1 MENVK
6 VNIYSKFL
14 YLKNKLTYKNIL
26 KAIVII
32 ATIVIAYNCLT
43 KVAYADGFLS
53 YGNSDDPYK
62 SIQEG
67 WGQFIA
73 DKYRNNYALDIIDT
87 HGWELID
94 KAITG
99 LTNIVFSG
107 IVMISWFGVNIFRF
121 CFTNDIAAGF
131 ANQLNSVLGSLNN
144 GIFNNFFMIVFMISL
159 FSIVYNLYKKNFSA
173 IGSQILAVAIIYAT
187 TAFLSNGA
195 VGFLSKT
202 TEFSKTIGT
211 SAIVAINGKDNNN
224 EGSLEDYSKT
234 VVGTLWGNFVQQ
246 PWVMLEFDGKVPLN
260 DENMTTK
267 NSINEE
273 ALNYSKDILSEPYGS
288 DEREKALE
296 SINEKFNKE
305 LFSKNG
311 INTKLVSVCVLF
323 VITLI
328 KMIIL
333 IAVGMIQI
341 GFQLM
346 SILLILL
353 LPFIMLIAI
362 VPFFGGTNIIK
373 GIARKYLGTQLGIIV
388 SSFVLALL
396 VLVDTVT
403 LTMFQAWGANLI
415 IALLMQC
422 TCWIMVIAFRKQL
435 MNGLINLQNRIAPGT
450 SGAFKFGAKPLDKW
464 ADIAKE
470 YAVNPAMDRAYDI
483 GDNLITKAQYAKE
496 YTKGNLSLYKDRKVA
511 QAIDF
516 LGSKYDNLKNNKPED
531 IENANNPKE
540 NIDGVK
546 DTKNKVNSNEN
557 INKKPVEKFD
567 LNGVK
572 ATKPSNITSEN
583 IPNKNINNENINN
596 ENKSNIDEEAVTKN
610 DIKDPIENKDIAP
623 KTIDENIKNN
633 GNDTGTIQDKSPGSK
648 ENKTIPE
655 DEEITTKPEEIKTPE
670 KTINKE
676 NLNELRNENTSA
688 DKKNNDSNISNTSV
702 TEVPE
707 DLVEEKSVEVINKAK
722 NDVKANKE
730 KINNNI
736 NSKNTEINPETKENI
751 EVASSPEVTEIKKKS
766 TKKVENIKNNG
777 QPKEKPV
784 DKKEIKEVSTKERV
798 ERVKSFMGVSSK
810 DIKSKEKHLENKLE
824 YIKKGNSKNFKEKGS

>member
-1 MENVK
+1 
-6 VNIYSKFL
+6 
-14 YLKNKLTYKNIL
+14 
-26 KAIVII
+26 
-32 ATIVIAYNCLT
+32 
-43 KVAYADGFLS
+43 
-53 YGNSDDPYK
+53 
-62 SIQEG
+62 
-67 WGQFIA
+67 
-73 DKYRNNYALDIIDT
+73 
-87 HGWELID
+87 
-94 KAITG
+94 
-99 LTNIVFSG
+99 
-107 IVMISWFGVNIFRF
+107 
-121 CFTNDIAAGF
+121 
-131 ANQLNSVLGSLNN
+131 
-144 GIFNNFFMIVFMISL
+144 
-159 FSIVYNLYKKNFSA
+159 
-173 IGSQILAVAIIYAT
+173 
-187 TAFLSNGA
+187 LSNGA

-211 SAIVAINGKDNNN
+211 SAIVAINGKENN

-246 PWVMLEFDGKVPLN
+246 PWVMLEFDGKLQLMN
-260 DENMTTK
+260 KD
-267 NSINEE
+267 SINKE
-273 ALNYSKDILSEPYGS
+273 ALDYSKDILSEPYGS
-288 DEREKALE
+288 DEREKALK
-296 SINEKFNKE
+296 SIDEKFNNE

-323 VITLI
+323 IITLI

-403 LTMFQAWGANLI
+403 LTMFQSWGANLI

-450 SGAFKFGAKPLDKW
+450 AGAFKFGSKTLDKS
-464 ADIAKE
+464 ADITKE
-470 YAVNPAMDRAYDI
+470 YAVNPAMDKAYDI
-483 GDNLITKAQYAKE
+483 GDNLITKAQYVKE

-516 LGSKYDNLKNNKPED
+516 LGSKYNNLKNNKTED
-531 IENANNPKE
+531 IENSNNPKE
-540 NIDGVK
+540 NIDKVN

-572 ATKPSNITSEN
+572 ATKPIDTNSNISSEN
-583 IPNKNINNENINN
+583 IPNKNIND
-596 ENKSNIDEEAVTKN
+596 ENKPNIDEEAVTKN

-633 GNDTGTIQDKSPGSK
+633 GNDTGTIQDKSPRSK
-648 ENKTIPE
+648 ENKTISE

-676 NLNELRNENTSA
+676 NLNELKNENTST
-688 DKKNNDSNISNTSV
+688 DKKNNDSNISV

-707 DLVEEKSVEVINKAK
+707 DLVEEKSVEAINKAK
-722 NDVKANKE
+722 NDVKVNKE
-730 KINNNI
+730 KMNNNI
-736 NSKNTEINPETKENI
+736 SSKNTEINPETKENI

-777 QPKEKPV
+777 QPKEKSL
-784 DKKEIKEVSTKERV
+784 DKKQIKEVSTKERV
-798 ERVKSFMGVSSK
+798 ERVKSFMGVSNK

-824 YIKKGNSKNFKEKGS
+824 YIKKGNSKNFKKKGS

>member
-6 VNIYSKFL
+6 INIYSKFL

-43 KVAYADGFLS
+43 KIAYADGFLS

-62 SIQEG
+62 NIPEG
-67 WGQFIA
+67 WGMFISE
-73 DKYRNNYALDIIDT
+73 KYRNNYALDIIDT

-211 SAIVAINGKDNNN
+211 SAIVAINGKENN

-246 PWVMLEFDGKVPLN
+246 PWIMLEFDGKLQLMN
-260 DENMTTK
+260 KD
-267 NSINEE
+267 SINKE
-273 ALNYSKDILSEPYGS
+273 ALDYSKDILSEPYGS
-288 DEREKALE
+288 DEREKALK
-296 SINEKFNKE
+296 SIDEKFNNE

-323 VITLI
+323 IITLI

-403 LTMFQAWGANLI
+403 LTMFQSWGANLI

-450 SGAFKFGAKPLDKW
+450 AGAFKFGTKTLDKS
-464 ADIAKE
+464 ADITKE
-470 YAVNPAMDRAYDI
+470 YAVNPAMDKAYDI
-483 GDNLITKAQYAKE
+483 GDNLITKAQYVKE

-511 QAIDF
+511 QAIDL

-531 IENANNPKE
+531 IENSNNPKE

-572 ATKPSNITSEN
+572 ATKPIDTNSNITSEN
-583 IPNKNINNENINN
+583 IPNKNINNEN
-596 ENKSNIDEEAVTKN
+596 KPNIDEEAVTEN

-648 ENKTIPE
+648 ENKTISE

-676 NLNELRNENTSA
+676 NLNELKNENTSA
-688 DKKNNDSNISNTSV
+688 DKKNNVSNISNTNV

-707 DLVEEKSVEVINKAK
+707 DLVEEKSVEAINKAK
-722 NDVKANKE
+722 NDVKVNKE
-730 KINNNI
+730 KMNNNI
-736 NSKNTEINPETKENI
+736 SSKNTEINPEAKENI

-777 QPKEKPV
+777 QPKEKSP
-784 DKKEIKEVSTKERV
+784 DKKQIKEVSTNERV
-798 ERVKSFMGVSSK
+798 ERVKSFMGVSNK

-824 YIKKGNSKNFKEKGS
+824 YIKKGNSKNFKKKGS

>member
-6 VNIYSKFL
+6 INIYSKFL

-43 KVAYADGFLS
+43 KIAYADGFLS

-62 SIQEG
+62 NIPEG
-67 WGQFIA
+67 WGMFISE
-73 DKYRNNYALDIIDT
+73 KYRNNYALDIIDT

-211 SAIVAINGKDNNN
+211 SAIVAINGKDNN

-422 TCWIMVIAFRKQL
+422 TYWIMVIAFRKQL

-450 SGAFKFGAKPLDKW
+450 AGAFRFGAKPLDKG

-583 IPNKNINNENINN
+583 IPNKNING
-596 ENKSNIDEEAVTKN
+596 ENKPNIDEDAVTKN

-633 GNDTGTIQDKSPGSK
+633 GNDNGTIQDKSPGSK
-648 ENKTIPE
+648 ENKTISE

-676 NLNELRNENTSA
+676 NLNELKNENTSA
-688 DKKNNDSNISNTSV
+688 DKKNNDSNSSNISV
-702 TEVPE
+702 TEIPE
-707 DLVEEKSVEVINKAK
+707 DLVEEKSVEAINKAK

-736 NSKNTEINPETKENI
+736 NSKNVESNPEVKENI

-777 QPKEKPV
+777 QPKEKSA

-798 ERVKSFMGVSSK
+798 ERVKSFMGVSNK

-824 YIKKGNSKNFKEKGS
+824 YIKKGNSKNFKKKGS

>member
-1 MENVK
+1 
-6 VNIYSKFL
+6 
-14 YLKNKLTYKNIL
+14 
-26 KAIVII
+26 
-32 ATIVIAYNCLT
+32 
-43 KVAYADGFLS
+43 
-53 YGNSDDPYK
+53 
-62 SIQEG
+62 
-67 WGQFIA
+67 
-73 DKYRNNYALDIIDT
+73 
-87 HGWELID
+87 
-94 KAITG
+94 
-99 LTNIVFSG
+99 
-107 IVMISWFGVNIFRF
+107 
-121 CFTNDIAAGF
+121 
-131 ANQLNSVLGSLNN
+131 
-144 GIFNNFFMIVFMISL
+144 
-159 FSIVYNLYKKNFSA
+159 
-173 IGSQILAVAIIYAT
+173 
-187 TAFLSNGA
+187 
-195 VGFLSKT
+195 
-202 TEFSKTIGT
+202 GT

-246 PWVMLEFDGKVPLN
+246 PWVMLEFDGKVPLISKE
-260 DENMTTK
+260 DT
-267 NSINEE
+267 E
-273 ALNYSKDILSEPYGS
+273 ATVDKSALEYSKEILSEPYGS

-403 LTMFQAWGANLI
+403 LTMFQSWGANLI

-450 SGAFKFGAKPLDKW
+450 AGAFKFGAKPLDKG

-470 YAVNPAMDRAYDI
+470 YAVNPAMDKAYDI

-516 LGSKYDNLKNNKPED
+516 LGSKYDNLKNNKTED
-531 IENANNPKE
+531 IENSNNPKE
-540 NIDGVK
+540 NIDKVN

-572 ATKPSNITSEN
+572 ATKPIDTNSNITSEN
-583 IPNKNINNENINN
+583 IPNKNING
-596 ENKSNIDEEAVTKN
+596 ENKPNIDEEAVTKN

-648 ENKTIPE
+648 ENKTISE

-676 NLNELRNENTSA
+676 NLNELKNENTSA
-688 DKKNNDSNISNTSV
+688 DRKNNYSNSSNTSV

-707 DLVEEKSVEVINKAK
+707 DLVEEKSVEAINKAK

-736 NSKNTEINPETKENI
+736 NSKNTEINPKAKENI

-777 QPKEKPV
+777 QPKEKSP
-784 DKKEIKEVSTKERV
+784 DKKQIKEVSTKERV
-798 ERVKSFMGVSSK
+798 ERVKSFMGVSNK
-810 DIKSKEKHLENKLE
+810 DIKSKEKHLENKLK
-824 YIKKGNSKNFKEKGS
+824 YIKKGNSKNFKKKGS

>member
-1 MENVK
+1 
-6 VNIYSKFL
+6 
-14 YLKNKLTYKNIL
+14 
-26 KAIVII
+26 
-32 ATIVIAYNCLT
+32 
-43 KVAYADGFLS
+43 
-53 YGNSDDPYK
+53 
-62 SIQEG
+62 
-67 WGQFIA
+67 
-73 DKYRNNYALDIIDT
+73 
-87 HGWELID
+87 
-94 KAITG
+94 
-99 LTNIVFSG
+99 
-107 IVMISWFGVNIFRF
+107 WFGVNIFRF

-211 SAIVAINGKDNNN
+211 SAIVAINGKDNN

-450 SGAFKFGAKPLDKW
+450 AGAFRFGAKPLDKG

-583 IPNKNINNENINN
+583 IPNKNING
-596 ENKSNIDEEAVTKN
+596 ENKPNIDEDAVTKN

-633 GNDTGTIQDKSPGSK
+633 GNDNGTIQDKSPGSK
-648 ENKTIPE
+648 ENKTISE

-676 NLNELRNENTSA
+676 NLNELKNENTSA
-688 DKKNNDSNISNTSV
+688 DKKNNDSNSSNISV
-702 TEVPE
+702 TEIPE
-707 DLVEEKSVEVINKAK
+707 DLVEEKSVEAINKAK

-736 NSKNTEINPETKENI
+736 NSKNVESNPEVKENI

-777 QPKEKPV
+777 QPKEKSA

-798 ERVKSFMGVSSK
+798 ERVKSFMGVSNK

-824 YIKKGNSKNFKEKGS
+824 YIKKGNSKNFKKKGS

>member
-1 MENVK
+1 ENVK
-6 VNIYSKFL
+6 INIYSKFL

-246 PWVMLEFDGKVPLN
+246 PWVMLEFDGKLELVS
-260 DENMTTK
+260 K
-267 NSINEE
+267 NSDNNNGANKE
-273 ALNYSKDILSEPYGS
+273 AIDYSKEILSEPYGS

-403 LTMFQAWGANLI
+403 LTMFQSWGANLI

-450 SGAFKFGAKPLDKW
+450 AGAFKFGSKTLDKS
-464 ADIAKE
+464 ADITE
-470 YAVNPAMDRAYDI
+470 DYVVNPAMDKAYDI

-511 QAIDF
+511 QTIDF

-531 IENANNPKE
+531 IENSNNPKE
-540 NIDGVK
+540 NIDGIK

-583 IPNKNINNENINN
+583 IPNKNING
-596 ENKSNIDEEAVTKN
+596 ENKPNIDEEAVTKN
-610 DIKDPIENKDIAP
+610 DIKDHIENKDIAP

-648 ENKTIPE
+648 ENKTISE

-676 NLNELRNENTSA
+676 NLNELKNKNTST
-688 DKKNNDSNISNTSV
+688 DKKNNDSNISV

-707 DLVEEKSVEVINKAK
+707 DLMEEKSVEAINKAK
-722 NDVKANKE
+722 NDVKVNKE
-730 KINNNI
+730 KMNNNI
-736 NSKNTEINPETKENI
+736 SSKNTEINPEAKENI

-777 QPKEKPV
+777 QPKEKSP
-784 DKKEIKEVSTKERV
+784 DKKQIKEVSTKERV
-798 ERVKSFMGVSSK
+798 ERVKSFMGVSNK

-824 YIKKGNSKNFKEKGS
+824 YIKKGNSKNFNKKGS

>member
-1 MENVK
+1 MEKVK
-6 VNIYSKFL
+6 INIYSKFL
-14 YLKNKLTYKNIL
+14 YFKNKLTYKNIL
-26 KAIVII
+26 KFLVII

-62 SIQEG
+62 NIPEG
-67 WGQFIA
+67 WGMFISE
-73 DKYRNNYALDIIDT
+73 KYRNNYALDIIDT

-211 SAIVAINGKDNNN
+211 SAIVAINGKDNN

-246 PWVMLEFDGKVPLN
+246 PWVMLEFDGKLQLMN
-260 DENMTTK
+260 KD
-267 NSINEE
+267 SINKE
-273 ALNYSKDILSEPYGS
+273 ALDYSKDILSKPYGS
-288 DEREKALE
+288 DEREKALK
-296 SINEKFNKE
+296 SIDEKFNNE

-323 VITLI
+323 IITLI

-403 LTMFQAWGANLI
+403 LTMFQSWGANLI

-450 SGAFKFGAKPLDKW
+450 AGAFKFGAKPLDKG
-464 ADIAKE
+464 ANIAKE
-470 YAVNPAMDRAYDI
+470 YAVDPAMNRAYDI

-516 LGSKYDNLKNNKPED
+516 LGSKYNNLKNSKPED
-531 IENANNPKE
+531 IENTNNPKE

-546 DTKNKVNSNEN
+546 DTKNKSNSNEN

-572 ATKPSNITSEN
+572 ATKPIDNNSNIPSEN
-583 IPNKNINNENINN
+583 IPNKNING
-596 ENKSNIDEEAVTKN
+596 ENKPNIDEEAVTKN
-610 DIKDPIENKDIAP
+610 DIKDPIESKDIDP
-623 KTIDENIKNN
+623 KTIDENMKNN
-633 GNDTGTIQDKSPGSK
+633 GNTNGTIQDESPGSK

-655 DEEITTKPEEIKTPE
+655 DDEITTKPEEIKTPE
-670 KTINKE
+670 KPTNKE
-676 NLNELRNENTSA
+676 NLNELKNENISA
-688 DKKNNDSNISNTSV
+688 DKKNNDSNTSNTSV

-707 DLVEEKSVEVINKAK
+707 DLVEEKSVEAINKAK

-736 NSKNTEINPETKENI
+736 NSKNTEINPEAKENI
-751 EVASSPEVTEIKKKS
+751 DVASPPEVTEIKKKS

-777 QPKEKPV
+777 QPKEKSP
-784 DKKEIKEVSTKERV
+784 DKKQIKEVSTKERV
-798 ERVKSFMGVSSK
+798 ERVKSFMGVSNK
-810 DIKSKEKHLENKLE
+810 DIKSKEKHLENKLK
-824 YIKKGNSKNFKEKGS
+824 YIKKGNSKNFKKKGS

>member
-6 VNIYSKFL
+6 INIYSKFL

-43 KVAYADGFLS
+43 KIAYADGFLS

-62 SIQEG
+62 SIPEG
-67 WGQFIA
+67 WGMFISE
-73 DKYRNNYALDIIDT
+73 KYRNNYALDIIDT

-211 SAIVAINGKDNNN
+211 SAIVAINGKENN

-246 PWVMLEFDGKVPLN
+246 PWVMLEFDGKLQLMN
-260 DENMTTK
+260 KD
-267 NSINEE
+267 SINKE
-273 ALNYSKDILSEPYGS
+273 ALDYSKDILSEPYGS
-288 DEREKALE
+288 DEREKALK
-296 SINEKFNKE
+296 SIDEKFNNE

-323 VITLI
+323 IITLI

-403 LTMFQAWGANLI
+403 LTMFQSWGANLI

-450 SGAFKFGAKPLDKW
+450 AGAFKFGSKTLDKS
-464 ADIAKE
+464 ADITKE
-470 YAVNPAMDRAYDI
+470 YAVNPAMDKAYDI
-483 GDNLITKAQYAKE
+483 GDNLITKAQYVKE

-516 LGSKYDNLKNNKPED
+516 LGSKYNNLKNNKTED
-531 IENANNPKE
+531 IENSNNPKE
-540 NIDGVK
+540 NIDKVN

-572 ATKPSNITSEN
+572 ATKPIDTNSNITSEN
-583 IPNKNINNENINN
+583 IPNKNIND
-596 ENKSNIDEEAVTKN
+596 ENKPNIDEEAVTKN

-633 GNDTGTIQDKSPGSK
+633 GNDTGTIQDKSPRSK
-648 ENKTIPE
+648 ENKTISE

-676 NLNELRNENTSA
+676 NLNELKNENTST
-688 DKKNNDSNISNTSV
+688 DKKNNDRNISV

-707 DLVEEKSVEVINKAK
+707 DLVEEKSVEAINKAK
-722 NDVKANKE
+722 NDVKVNKE
-730 KINNNI
+730 KMNNNI
-736 NSKNTEINPETKENI
+736 SSKNTEINPETKENI

-777 QPKEKPV
+777 QPKEKSL
-784 DKKEIKEVSTKERV
+784 DKKQIKEVSTKERV
-798 ERVKSFMGVSSK
+798 ERVKSFMGVSNK

-824 YIKKGNSKNFKEKGS
+824 YIKKGNSKNFKKKGS

>member
-6 VNIYSKFL
+6 INIYSKFL

-43 KVAYADGFLS
+43 KIAYADGFLS

-62 SIQEG
+62 NIPEG
-67 WGQFIA
+67 WGMFISE
-73 DKYRNNYALDIIDT
+73 KYRNNYALDIIDT

-211 SAIVAINGKDNNN
+211 SAIVAINGKDNN

-450 SGAFKFGAKPLDKW
+450 AGAFRFGAKPLDKG

-583 IPNKNINNENINN
+583 IPNKNING
-596 ENKSNIDEEAVTKN
+596 ENKPNIDEDAVTKN

-633 GNDTGTIQDKSPGSK
+633 GNDNGTIQDKSPGSK
-648 ENKTIPE
+648 ENKTISE
-655 DEEITTKPEEIKTPE
+655 DEEITTKPEEIKDY
-670 KTINKE
+670 K
-676 NLNELRNENTSA
+676 
-688 DKKNNDSNISNTSV
+688 
-702 TEVPE
+702 
-707 DLVEEKSVEVINKAK
+707 
-722 NDVKANKE
+722 
-730 KINNNI
+730 
-736 NSKNTEINPETKENI
+736 
-751 EVASSPEVTEIKKKS
+751 
-766 TKKVENIKNNG
+766 
-777 QPKEKPV
+777 
-784 DKKEIKEVSTKERV
+784 
-798 ERVKSFMGVSSK
+798 
-810 DIKSKEKHLENKLE
+810 
-824 YIKKGNSKNFKEKGS
+824 

>member
-6 VNIYSKFL
+6 INIYSKFL

-43 KVAYADGFLS
+43 KIAYADGFLS

-62 SIQEG
+62 NIPEG
-67 WGQFIA
+67 WGMFISE
-73 DKYRNNYALDIIDT
+73 KYRNNYALDIIDT

-211 SAIVAINGKDNNN
+211 SAIVAINGKENN

-246 PWVMLEFDGKVPLN
+246 PWVMLEFDGKLQLMN
-260 DENMTTK
+260 KD
-267 NSINEE
+267 SINKE
-273 ALNYSKDILSEPYGS
+273 ALDYSKDILSEPYGS
-288 DEREKALE
+288 DEREKALK
-296 SINEKFNKE
+296 SIDEKFNNE

-323 VITLI
+323 IITLI

-403 LTMFQAWGANLI
+403 LTMFQSWGANLI

-450 SGAFKFGAKPLDKW
+450 AGAFKFGSKTLDKS
-464 ADIAKE
+464 ADITKE
-470 YAVNPAMDRAYDI
+470 YAVNPAMDKAYDI
-483 GDNLITKAQYAKE
+483 GDNLITKAQYVKE

-511 QAIDF
+511 QTIDF
-516 LGSKYDNLKNNKPED
+516 LGSKYDNLKNNKTED
-531 IENANNPKE
+531 IENSNNPKE
-540 NIDGVK
+540 NIDKVN

-572 ATKPSNITSEN
+572 ATKPIDTNSNITSEN
-583 IPNKNINNENINN
+583 IPNKNIND
-596 ENKSNIDEEAVTKN
+596 ENKPNIDEEAVTKN

-633 GNDTGTIQDKSPGSK
+633 GNDTGTIQDKSPRSK
-648 ENKTIPE
+648 ENKTISE

-676 NLNELRNENTSA
+676 NLNELKNENTSA
-688 DKKNNDSNISNTSV
+688 DRKNNYSNSSNTSV

-707 DLVEEKSVEVINKAK
+707 DLVEEKSVEAINKAK

-736 NSKNTEINPETKENI
+736 NSKNTEINPKAKENI

-777 QPKEKPV
+777 QPKEKSP
-784 DKKEIKEVSTKERV
+784 DKKQIKEVSTKERV
-798 ERVKSFMGVSSK
+798 ERVKSFMGVSNK

-824 YIKKGNSKNFKEKGS
+824 YIKKGNSKNFKKKGS

>member
-1 MENVK
+1 
-6 VNIYSKFL
+6 
-14 YLKNKLTYKNIL
+14 
-26 KAIVII
+26 IVII

-43 KVAYADGFLS
+43 KIAYADGFLS

-211 SAIVAINGKDNNN
+211 SAIVAINGKENN

-246 PWVMLEFDGKVPLN
+246 PWVMLEFDGKVPLISKDN
-260 DENMTTK
+260 TEAIADK
-267 NSINEE
+267 NAME
-273 ALNYSKDILSEPYGS
+273 YSKEILSEPYGS
-288 DEREKALE
+288 DKREKALE

-323 VITLI
+323 IITLI
-328 KMIIL
+328 KMVIL

-403 LTMFQAWGANLI
+403 ITMFQSWGANLI

-450 SGAFKFGAKPLDKW
+450 AGAFKFGAKTLDKS

-470 YAVNPAMDRAYDI
+470 YAINPAMDRAYDI

-516 LGSKYDNLKNNKPED
+516 LGSKYDNLKNNNPED

-583 IPNKNINNENINN
+583 IPNKNINN

-676 NLNELRNENTSA
+676 NLNELRNENTST

-824 YIKKGNSKNFKEKGS
+824 YIKKGNSKNFKKKGS

>member
-1 MENVK
+1 
-6 VNIYSKFL
+6 
-14 YLKNKLTYKNIL
+14 
-26 KAIVII
+26 
-32 ATIVIAYNCLT
+32 
-43 KVAYADGFLS
+43 
-53 YGNSDDPYK
+53 
-62 SIQEG
+62 
-67 WGQFIA
+67 
-73 DKYRNNYALDIIDT
+73 
-87 HGWELID
+87 
-94 KAITG
+94 
-99 LTNIVFSG
+99 TNIVFSG

-211 SAIVAINGKDNNN
+211 SAIVAINGKENN

-246 PWVMLEFDGKVPLN
+246 PWVMLEFDGKLQLMN
-260 DENMTTK
+260 KD
-267 NSINEE
+267 SINKE
-273 ALNYSKDILSEPYGS
+273 ALDYSKDILSEPYGS
-288 DEREKALE
+288 DEREKALK
-296 SINEKFNKE
+296 SIDEKFNNE

-403 LTMFQAWGANLI
+403 ITMFQSWGANLI

-450 SGAFKFGAKPLDKW
+450 AGAFKFGSKTLDKS
-464 ADIAKE
+464 ADITKE
-470 YAVNPAMDRAYDI
+470 YAVNPAMDKAYDI

-516 LGSKYDNLKNNKPED
+516 LGSKYDNLKNNKTED
-531 IENANNPKE
+531 IENSNNPKE
-540 NIDGVK
+540 NIDKVN

-583 IPNKNINNENINN
+583 IPNKNIND
-596 ENKSNIDEEAVTKN
+596 ENKPNIDEEAVTKN

-633 GNDTGTIQDKSPGSK
+633 GNDTGTIQDESPGSK

-676 NLNELRNENTSA
+676 NLNELKNENTSA
-688 DKKNNDSNISNTSV
+688 DKKNNDSNISNTTV

-707 DLVEEKSVEVINKAK
+707 DLVEEKSVEAINKAK
-722 NDVKANKE
+722 NDIKVNKE
-730 KINNNI
+730 KMNNNI
-736 NSKNTEINPETKENI
+736 SSKNTEINPEAKENI
-751 EVASSPEVTEIKKKS
+751 EIASSPEVTEIKKKS

-777 QPKEKPV
+777 QQKEKSP
-784 DKKEIKEVSTKERV
+784 DKKQIKEVSTKERV
-798 ERVKSFMGVSSK
+798 ERVKSFMGVSNK

-824 YIKKGNSKNFKEKGS
+824 YIKKGNSKNFKKKGS

>member
-26 KAIVII
+26 KALVII

-43 KVAYADGFLS
+43 KITYADGFLS

-107 IVMISWFGVNIFRF
+107 IVIISWFGVNIFRF

-246 PWVMLEFDGKVPLN
+246 PWVILEFDGKVSLIKNNKDN
-260 DENMTTK
+260 DD
-267 NSINEE
+267 
-273 ALNYSKDILSEPYGS
+273 ALNYSKEILSEPYGS

-403 LTMFQAWGANLI
+403 LTMFQSWGANLI

-450 SGAFKFGAKPLDKW
+450 AGAFKFGAKPLDKG

-511 QAIDF
+511 QTIDF

-572 ATKPSNITSEN
+572 ATKPIDTNSNITSEN
-583 IPNKNINNENINN
+583 IPNKNING
-596 ENKSNIDEEAVTKN
+596 ENKPNIDEEAVTKN
-610 DIKDPIENKDIAP
+610 DIKDPIENKDIAH

-648 ENKTIPE
+648 ENKTISE

-676 NLNELRNENTSA
+676 NLNELKNENTSA
-688 DKKNNDSNISNTSV
+688 DKKNNDSNSSNTSV
-702 TEVPE
+702 TEIPE
-707 DLVEEKSVEVINKAK
+707 DLVEEKSVEAINKAK

-736 NSKNTEINPETKENI
+736 NSKNTESNPKVKENI

-777 QPKEKPV
+777 QQKEKSA

-798 ERVKSFMGVSSK
+798 ERVKSFMGVSNK
-810 DIKSKEKHLENKLE
+810 DIKSKEKHLENKLK
-824 YIKKGNSKNFKEKGS
+824 YIKKGNSKNFKKKGS

>member
-6 VNIYSKFL
+6 INIYSKFL

-211 SAIVAINGKDNNN
+211 SAIVAINGKENN

-246 PWVMLEFDGKVPLN
+246 PWIMLEFDGKLQLMN
-260 DENMTTK
+260 KD
-267 NSINEE
+267 SINKE
-273 ALNYSKDILSEPYGS
+273 ALDYSKDILSEPYGS
-288 DEREKALE
+288 DEREKALK
-296 SINEKFNKE
+296 SIDEKFNNE

-323 VITLI
+323 IITLI

-403 LTMFQAWGANLI
+403 LTMFQSWGANLI

-450 SGAFKFGAKPLDKW
+450 AGAFKFGTKTLDKS
-464 ADIAKE
+464 ADITKE
-470 YAVNPAMDRAYDI
+470 YAVNPAMDKAYDI
-483 GDNLITKAQYAKE
+483 GDNLITKAQYVKE

-516 LGSKYDNLKNNKPED
+516 LGSKYDNLKNNKTED
-531 IENANNPKE
+531 IENSNNPKE
-540 NIDGVK
+540 NIDKVN

-572 ATKPSNITSEN
+572 ATKPIDTNSNITSEN
-583 IPNKNINNENINN
+583 IPNKNINNEN
-596 ENKSNIDEEAVTKN
+596 KPNIDEEAVTKN
-610 DIKDPIENKDIAP
+610 DIKDPIENKEITP

-633 GNDTGTIQDKSPGSK
+633 GNTNETIQDKSPGSK
-648 ENKTIPE
+648 ENKTISE

-676 NLNELRNENTSA
+676 NLNELKNENTSA
-688 DKKNNDSNISNTSV
+688 DKKNNVSNISNTNV

-707 DLVEEKSVEVINKAK
+707 DLVEEKSVEAINKAK
-722 NDVKANKE
+722 NDVKVNKE
-730 KINNNI
+730 KMNNNI
-736 NSKNTEINPETKENI
+736 SSKNTEINPEAKENI

-777 QPKEKPV
+777 QPKEKSP
-784 DKKEIKEVSTKERV
+784 DKKQIKEVSTNERV
-798 ERVKSFMGVSSK
+798 ERVKSFMGVSNK

-824 YIKKGNSKNFKEKGS
+824 YIKKGNSKNFKKKGS

>member
-6 VNIYSKFL
+6 INIYSKFL

-43 KVAYADGFLS
+43 KIAYADGFLS

-62 SIQEG
+62 SIPEG
-67 WGQFIA
+67 WGMFISE
-73 DKYRNNYALDIIDT
+73 KYRNNYALDIIDT

-211 SAIVAINGKDNNN
+211 SAIVAINGKENN

-246 PWVMLEFDGKVPLN
+246 PWVMLEFDGKLQLMN
-260 DENMTTK
+260 KD
-267 NSINEE
+267 SINKE
-273 ALNYSKDILSEPYGS
+273 ALDYSKDILSEPYGS
-288 DEREKALE
+288 DEREKALK
-296 SINEKFNKE
+296 SIDEKFNNE

-373 GIARKYLGTQLGIIV
+373 GIARKYLGTQIGIII

-403 LTMFQAWGANLI
+403 LTMFQSWGANLI

-450 SGAFKFGAKPLDKW
+450 AGAFKFGSKTLDKS
-464 ADIAKE
+464 ADITKE
-470 YAVNPAMDRAYDI
+470 YAVNPAMDKAYDI
-483 GDNLITKAQYAKE
+483 GDNLITKAQYVKE

-511 QAIDF
+511 QTIDF
-516 LGSKYDNLKNNKPED
+516 LGSKYDNLKNNKTED
-531 IENANNPKE
+531 IENSNNQKE
-540 NIDGVK
+540 NIDKVN

-572 ATKPSNITSEN
+572 ATKPIDTNSNITSEN
-583 IPNKNINNENINN
+583 IPNKNIND
-596 ENKSNIDEEAVTKN
+596 ENKPNIDEEAVTKN

-633 GNDTGTIQDKSPGSK
+633 GNDNGTIQDKSPGSK
-648 ENKTIPE
+648 ENKTISE

-676 NLNELRNENTSA
+676 NINELKNENTST
-688 DKKNNDSNISNTSV
+688 DKKNNDSNISV

-707 DLVEEKSVEVINKAK
+707 DLVEEKSVEAINKAK
-722 NDVKANKE
+722 NDVKVNKE
-730 KINNNI
+730 KMNNNI
-736 NSKNTEINPETKENI
+736 SSKNTEINPETKENI

-777 QPKEKPV
+777 QPKEKSS
-784 DKKEIKEVSTKERV
+784 DKKQIKEVSTKERV
-798 ERVKSFMGVSSK
+798 ERVKSFMGVSNK

-824 YIKKGNSKNFKEKGS
+824 YIKKGNSKNFKKKGS

>member
-6 VNIYSKFL
+6 INIYSKFL

-43 KVAYADGFLS
+43 KIAYADGFLS

-62 SIQEG
+62 SIPEG
-67 WGQFIA
+67 WGMFISE
-73 DKYRNNYALDIIDT
+73 KYRNNYALDIIDT

-211 SAIVAINGKDNNN
+211 SAIVAINGKENN

-246 PWVMLEFDGKVPLN
+246 PWVMLEFDGKLQLMN
-260 DENMTTK
+260 KD
-267 NSINEE
+267 SINKE
-273 ALNYSKDILSEPYGS
+273 ALDYSKDILSEPYGS
-288 DEREKALE
+288 DEREKALK
-296 SINEKFNKE
+296 SIDEKFNNE

-323 VITLI
+323 IITLI

-403 LTMFQAWGANLI
+403 LTMFQSWGANLI

-450 SGAFKFGAKPLDKW
+450 AGAFKFGSKTLDKS
-464 ADIAKE
+464 ADITKE
-470 YAVNPAMDRAYDI
+470 YAVNPAMDKAYDI
-483 GDNLITKAQYAKE
+483 GDNLITKAQYVKE

-511 QAIDF
+511 QTIDF
-516 LGSKYDNLKNNKPED
+516 LGSKYDNLKNNKTED
-531 IENANNPKE
+531 IENSNNPKE
-540 NIDGVK
+540 NIDKVN

-572 ATKPSNITSEN
+572 ATKPIDTNSNITSEN
-583 IPNKNINNENINN
+583 IPNKNIND
-596 ENKSNIDEEAVTKN
+596 ENKPNIDEEAVTKN

-633 GNDTGTIQDKSPGSK
+633 GNDTGTIQDKSPRSK
-648 ENKTIPE
+648 ENKTISE

-676 NLNELRNENTSA
+676 NLNELKNENTST
-688 DKKNNDSNISNTSV
+688 DKKNNDSNISV

-707 DLVEEKSVEVINKAK
+707 DLVEEKSVEAINKAK
-722 NDVKANKE
+722 NDVKVNKE
-730 KINNNI
+730 KMNNNI
-736 NSKNTEINPETKENI
+736 SSKNTEINPETKENI
-751 EVASSPEVTEIKKKS
+751 EVTSSPEVTEIKKKS

-777 QPKEKPV
+777 QPKEKFP
-784 DKKEIKEVSTKERV
+784 DKKQIKEVSTKERV
-798 ERVKSFMGVSSK
+798 ERVKSFMGVSNK

-824 YIKKGNSKNFKEKGS
+824 YIKKGNSKNFKKKGS

>member
-6 VNIYSKFL
+6 INIYSKFL

-43 KVAYADGFLS
+43 KIAYADGFLS

-62 SIQEG
+62 SIPEG
-67 WGQFIA
+67 WGMFISE
-73 DKYRNNYALDIIDT
+73 KYRNNYALDIIDT

-94 KAITG
+94 KAIIG

-121 CFTNDIAAGF
+121 CFTNDIPAGF

-173 IGSQILAVAIIYAT
+173 IGSQILEVAIIYAT

-211 SAIVAINGKDNNN
+211 SAIVAINGKENN

-246 PWVMLEFDGKVPLN
+246 PWVMLEFDGKVPLISKDN
-260 DENMTTK
+260 TEAIADK
-267 NSINEE
+267 NAME
-273 ALNYSKDILSEPYGS
+273 YSKEILSEPYGS
-288 DEREKALE
+288 DKREKALE

-323 VITLI
+323 IITLI
-328 KMIIL
+328 KMVIL

-403 LTMFQAWGANLI
+403 LTMFQSWGANLI

-450 SGAFKFGAKPLDKW
+450 AGAFKFGAKPLDKG

-531 IENANNPKE
+531 IENSNNPKE
-540 NIDGVK
+540 NIDKVN

-583 IPNKNINNENINN
+583 IPNKNING
-596 ENKSNIDEEAVTKN
+596 ENKPNIDEEAVTKN

-648 ENKTIPE
+648 EKTISE

-676 NLNELRNENTSA
+676 NLNELKNENTSA
-688 DKKNNDSNISNTSV
+688 DRKNNYSNSSNTSV

-707 DLVEEKSVEVINKAK
+707 DLVEEKSVEAINKAK

-730 KINNNI
+730 KMNNNI
-736 NSKNTEINPETKENI
+736 SSKNTEINPEAKENI

-777 QPKEKPV
+777 QPKEKSP
-784 DKKEIKEVSTKERV
+784 DKKQIKEVSIKERV
-798 ERVKSFMGVSSK
+798 ERVKSFMGVSKK

-824 YIKKGNSKNFKEKGS
+824 YIKKGNSKNFKKKGS

>member
-1 MENVK
+1 MK
-6 VNIYSKFL
+6 SIQININ
-14 YLKNKLTYKNIL
+14 NKINYIKEKITYKKVLKWLVIL
-26 KAIVII
+26 
-32 ATIVIAYNCLT
+32 ATLIIAYNSLT
-43 KVAYADGFLS
+43 KVAHASTFLS
-53 YGNSDDPYK
+53 YGNGDDPYK
-62 SIQEG
+62 NIPEG
-67 WGQFIA
+67 WGMFISE
-73 DKYRNNYALDIIDT
+73 KYRNNYALDIIDT

-121 CFTNDIAAGF
+121 CFTNDIATGF
-131 ANQLNSVLGSLNN
+131 ANQLNNVLGSLNN

-187 TAFLSNGA
+187 TSFLSNGA
-195 VGFLSKT
+195 VSFLSKT

-211 SAIVAINGKDNNN
+211 SAIVAINGKDNN
-224 EGSLEDYSKT
+224 EASLEDYSKT

-246 PWVMLEFDGKVPLN
+246 PWVMLEFDGKIPLYEKDKPN
-260 DENMTTK
+260 NTT
-267 NSINEE
+267 NNE
-273 ALNYSKDILSEPYGS
+273 AMDYSKEILSEPYGS
-288 DEREKALE
+288 DKREKALE

-323 VITLI
+323 IITLI

-403 LTMFQAWGANLI
+403 LTMFQTWGANLI

-450 SGAFKFGAKPLDKW
+450 AGAFKFGAKPLDKG
-464 ADIAKE
+464 ADIANE

-483 GDNLITKAQYAKE
+483 GDNLITRAQYVKE
-496 YTKGNLSLYKDRKVA
+496 YTKGNLGLYRDRKVA

-516 LGSKYDNLKNNKPED
+516 LGSKYDNLKNSKSED
-531 IENANNPKE
+531 INNSNPKE
-540 NIDGVK
+540 NINDVK

-572 ATKPSNITSEN
+572 ATKPIDTNSNINSEN
-583 IPNKNINNENINN
+583 IPNKNINGQ
-596 ENKSNIDEEAVTKN
+596 NKPNIDEEAVTKN

-648 ENKTIPE
+648 EKTISE

-676 NLNELRNENTSA
+676 NLNELKNENTSA
-688 DKKNNDSNISNTSV
+688 DRKNNYSNSSNTSV

-707 DLVEEKSVEVINKAK
+707 DLVEEKSVEAINKAK

-730 KINNNI
+730 KMNNNI
-736 NSKNTEINPETKENI
+736 SSKNTEINPEAKENI

-777 QPKEKPV
+777 QPKEKSP
-784 DKKEIKEVSTKERV
+784 DKKQIKEVSTKERV
-798 ERVKSFMGVSSK
+798 ERVKSFMGVSKK

-824 YIKKGNSKNFKEKGS
+824 YIKKGNSKNFKKKGS

>member
-26 KAIVII
+26 KALVII

-43 KVAYADGFLS
+43 KIAYADGFLS

-94 KAITG
+94 KAIIG

-246 PWVMLEFDGKVPLN
+246 PWVMLEFDGKVPLIKNNKDN
-260 DENMTTK
+260 DD
-267 NSINEE
+267 
-273 ALNYSKDILSEPYGS
+273 ALNYSKEILSEPYGS
-288 DEREKALE
+288 NEREKALE

-323 VITLI
+323 IITLI
-328 KMIIL
+328 KMVIL

-403 LTMFQAWGANLI
+403 ITMFQSWGANLI

-450 SGAFKFGAKPLDKW
+450 AGAFKFGSKTLDKS
-464 ADIAKE
+464 ADITKE
-470 YAVNPAMDRAYDI
+470 YAVNPAMDKAYDI

-511 QAIDF
+511 QTIDF

-531 IENANNPKE
+531 IENSNNPKE
-540 NIDGVK
+540 NIDGIK
-546 DTKNKVNSNEN
+546 DTKNKANSNEN

-583 IPNKNINNENINN
+583 IPNKNIKG
-596 ENKSNIDEEAVTKN
+596 ENKPNIDEEAVTKN

-648 ENKTIPE
+648 ENKTISE

-676 NLNELRNENTSA
+676 NLNELKNENTST
-688 DKKNNDSNISNTSV
+688 DKKNNDSNISV

-707 DLVEEKSVEVINKAK
+707 DLVEEKSVEAINKAK
-722 NDVKANKE
+722 NDVKVNKE
-730 KINNNI
+730 KMNNNI
-736 NSKNTEINPETKENI
+736 SSKNTEINPEAKENI

-777 QPKEKPV
+777 QPKEKSP
-784 DKKEIKEVSTKERV
+784 DKKQIKEVSTKERV
-798 ERVKSFMGVSSK
+798 ERVKSFMGVSNK

-824 YIKKGNSKNFKEKGS
+824 YIKKGNSKNFKKKGS

>member
-1 MENVK
+1 MNEVK
-6 VNIYSKFL
+6 LKFYDKIL

-26 KAIVII
+26 KTLVII

-43 KVAYADGFLS
+43 KIAYADGFLS

-246 PWVMLEFDGKVPLN
+246 PWVMLEFDGKVPLIN
-260 DENMTTK
+260 KSD
-267 NSINEE
+267 SSNEE
-273 ALNYSKDILSEPYGS
+273 NKDALDYSKEILSEPYGS
-288 DEREKALE
+288 DKREKALE

-323 VITLI
+323 IITLI
-328 KMIIL
+328 KMVIL

-403 LTMFQAWGANLI
+403 ITMFQAWGANLI
-415 IALLMQC
+415 IALLMQ
-422 TCWIMVIAFRKQL
+422 
-435 MNGLINLQNRIAPGT
+435 
-450 SGAFKFGAKPLDKW
+450 
-464 ADIAKE
+464 
-470 YAVNPAMDRAYDI
+470 
-483 GDNLITKAQYAKE
+483 
-496 YTKGNLSLYKDRKVA
+496 
-511 QAIDF
+511 
-516 LGSKYDNLKNNKPED
+516 
-531 IENANNPKE
+531 
-540 NIDGVK
+540 
-546 DTKNKVNSNEN
+546 
-557 INKKPVEKFD
+557 
-567 LNGVK
+567 
-572 ATKPSNITSEN
+572 
-583 IPNKNINNENINN
+583 
-596 ENKSNIDEEAVTKN
+596 
-610 DIKDPIENKDIAP
+610 
-623 KTIDENIKNN
+623 
-633 GNDTGTIQDKSPGSK
+633 
-648 ENKTIPE
+648 
-655 DEEITTKPEEIKTPE
+655 
-670 KTINKE
+670 
-676 NLNELRNENTSA
+676 
-688 DKKNNDSNISNTSV
+688 
-702 TEVPE
+702 
-707 DLVEEKSVEVINKAK
+707 
-722 NDVKANKE
+722 
-730 KINNNI
+730 
-736 NSKNTEINPETKENI
+736 
-751 EVASSPEVTEIKKKS
+751 
-766 TKKVENIKNNG
+766 
-777 QPKEKPV
+777 
-784 DKKEIKEVSTKERV
+784 
-798 ERVKSFMGVSSK
+798 
-810 DIKSKEKHLENKLE
+810 
-824 YIKKGNSKNFKEKGS
+824 

>member
-6 VNIYSKFL
+6 INIYSKFL

-62 SIQEG
+62 NIQEG

-73 DKYRNNYALDIIDT
+73 EKYRNNYALDVIDM

-94 KAITG
+94 KAING

-144 GIFNNFFMIVFMISL
+144 GIFN
-159 FSIVYNLYKKNFSA
+159 A

-246 PWVMLEFDGKVPLN
+246 PWVMLEFDGKVPLIN
-260 DENMTTK
+260 KSD
-267 NSINEE
+267 SSNEE
-273 ALNYSKDILSEPYGS
+273 NKDALDYSKEILSEPYGS
-288 DEREKALE
+288 DEREKSLE

-403 LTMFQAWGANLI
+403 LTMFQSWGANLI

-422 TCWIMVIAFRKQL
+422 ICWIMVIAFRKQL
-435 MNGLINLQNRIAPGT
+435 MNGLISLQNRIAPGT
-450 SGAFKFGAKPLDKW
+450 AGAFKFGAKPLDKG

-496 YTKGNLSLYKDRKVA
+496 YTKGNLSLYKNRKVA
-511 QAIDF
+511 QTIDF

-531 IENANNPKE
+531 IENSNNPKE
-540 NIDGVK
+540 NIDGIK

-583 IPNKNINNENINN
+583 IPNKNING
-596 ENKSNIDEEAVTKN
+596 ENKPNIDEEAVTKN
-610 DIKDPIENKDIAP
+610 DIKDPIENKEISP

-633 GNDTGTIQDKSPGSK
+633 GNDTGTIQDKSPRSK

-655 DEEITTKPEEIKTPE
+655 DEEITTKLEEIKTPE

-676 NLNELRNENTSA
+676 NLNELKNENTSA

-707 DLVEEKSVEVINKAK
+707 DLVEEKSVEAINKAK

-736 NSKNTEINPETKENI
+736 NSKNTEINPEAKENI

-766 TKKVENIKNNG
+766 TKKVENIKNNR
-777 QPKEKPV
+777 QPKEKSP
-784 DKKEIKEVSTKERV
+784 DKKQIKEVSTKERV
-798 ERVKSFMGVSSK
+798 ERVKSFMGVSNK

-824 YIKKGNSKNFKEKGS
+824 YIKKGNSKNFKKKGS

>member
-1 MENVK
+1 MDSVK
-6 VNIYSKFL
+6 TNIYIKFL

-26 KAIVII
+26 KALVII

-43 KVAYADGFLS
+43 KVAYASGFLD
-53 YGNSDDPYK
+53 YGNGDDPYK
-62 SIQEG
+62 SIQDG
-67 WGQFIA
+67 WGMFISE
-73 DKYRNNYALDIIDT
+73 KYRNNYALDIIDT

-131 ANQLNSVLGSLNN
+131 ADQLNSVLGSLNN

-187 TAFLSNGA
+187 TAFISNGA

-211 SAIVAINGKDNNN
+211 SAIVAINGKDNN

-246 PWVMLEFDGKVPLN
+246 PWVMLEFDGKVPLIKNNKDNN
-260 DENMTTK
+260 D
-267 NSINEE
+267 
-273 ALNYSKDILSEPYGS
+273 ALDYSKEILSEPYGS
-288 DEREKALE
+288 DEREKVLE

-323 VITLI
+323 IITLI

-341 GFQLM
+341 GFQLI

-362 VPFFGGTNIIK
+362 VPFFWGTNIIK

-403 LTMFQAWGANLI
+403 LTMFQSWGANLI

-435 MNGLINLQNRIAPGT
+435 ISGLINLQNRIAPGT
-450 SGAFKFGAKPLDKW
+450 AGAFKFGAKPLDKG
-464 ADIAKE
+464 ADIGKK
-470 YAVNPAMDRAYDI
+470 YAVDPARDRAYDI

-511 QAIDF
+511 QSIDF

-572 ATKPSNITSEN
+572 ATKPIDTNSNITSEN
-583 IPNKNINNENINN
+583 IPNKNING
-596 ENKSNIDEEAVTKN
+596 ENKPNIDEEAVTKN

-648 ENKTIPE
+648 ENKTISE

-676 NLNELRNENTSA
+676 NLNELKNENTSA

-707 DLVEEKSVEVINKAK
+707 DLVEEKSVEAINKAK

-736 NSKNTEINPETKENI
+736 NSKNTEINPEAKENI
-751 EVASSPEVTEIKKKS
+751 EVASSPEVTEIKRKS

-777 QPKEKPV
+777 QSKEKSP
-784 DKKEIKEVSTKERV
+784 DKKQIKEVSTKERV
-798 ERVKSFMGVSSK
+798 ERVKSFVGVSNK
-810 DIKSKEKHLENKLE
+810 DIKSKEKHLENKLK

>member
-6 VNIYSKFL
+6 INIYSKFL

-173 IGSQILAVAIIYAT
+173 IGSQILAVTIIYAT

-246 PWVMLEFDGKVPLN
+246 PWVMLEFDGKLELVS
-260 DENMTTK
+260 K
-267 NSINEE
+267 NSDNNNNNGANKE
-273 ALNYSKDILSEPYGS
+273 AIDYSKEILSEPYGS

-403 LTMFQAWGANLI
+403 LTMFQSWGANLI

-450 SGAFKFGAKPLDKW
+450 AGAFKFGSKTLDKS
-464 ADIAKE
+464 ADITE
-470 YAVNPAMDRAYDI
+470 DYVVNPAMDKAYDI

-511 QAIDF
+511 QTIDF

-531 IENANNPKE
+531 IENSNNPKE
-540 NIDGVK
+540 NIDGIK

-583 IPNKNINNENINN
+583 IPNKNING
-596 ENKSNIDEEAVTKN
+596 ENKPNIDEEAVTKN
-610 DIKDPIENKDIAP
+610 DIKDHIENKDIAP

-648 ENKTIPE
+648 ENKTISE

-676 NLNELRNENTSA
+676 NLNELKNKNTST
-688 DKKNNDSNISNTSV
+688 DKKNNDSNISV

-707 DLVEEKSVEVINKAK
+707 DLVEEKSVEAINKAK
-722 NDVKANKE
+722 NDVKVNKE
-730 KINNNI
+730 KMNNNI
-736 NSKNTEINPETKENI
+736 SSKNTEINPEAKENI

-777 QPKEKPV
+777 QPKEKSP
-784 DKKEIKEVSTKERV
+784 DKKQIKEVSTKERV
-798 ERVKSFMGVSSK
+798 ERVKSFMGVSNK

-824 YIKKGNSKNFKEKGS
+824 YIKKGNSKNFNKKGS

>member
-26 KAIVII
+26 KALVII

-43 KVAYADGFLS
+43 KITYADGFLS

-107 IVMISWFGVNIFRF
+107 IVIISWFGVNIFRF

-211 SAIVAINGKDNNN
+211 SAIVAINGKDNN

-246 PWVMLEFDGKVPLN
+246 PWVILEFDGKVSLIKNNKDN
-260 DENMTTK
+260 DD
-267 NSINEE
+267 
-273 ALNYSKDILSEPYGS
+273 ALNYSKEILSEPYGS

-450 SGAFKFGAKPLDKW
+450 AGAFRFGAKPLDKG

-572 ATKPSNITSEN
+572 ATKPIDTNSNITSEN
-583 IPNKNINNENINN
+583 IPNKNING
-596 ENKSNIDEEAVTKN
+596 ENKPNIDEDAVTKN

-633 GNDTGTIQDKSPGSK
+633 GNDNGTIQDKSPGSK
-648 ENKTIPE
+648 ENKTISE

-676 NLNELRNENTSA
+676 NLNELKNENTSA
-688 DKKNNDSNISNTSV
+688 DKKNNDSNSSNTSV
-702 TEVPE
+702 TEIPE
-707 DLVEEKSVEVINKAK
+707 DLVEEKSVEAINKAK

-736 NSKNTEINPETKENI
+736 NSKNVESNPEVKENI

-777 QPKEKPV
+777 QPKEKSA

-798 ERVKSFMGVSSK
+798 ERVKSFMGVSNK
-810 DIKSKEKHLENKLE
+810 DIKSKEKHLENKLK
-824 YIKKGNSKNFKEKGS
+824 YIKKGNSKNFKKKGS

>member
-6 VNIYSKFL
+6 INIYSKFL

-246 PWVMLEFDGKVPLN
+246 PWVMLEFDGKLELVS
-260 DENMTTK
+260 K
-267 NSINEE
+267 NSDNNNGANKE
-273 ALNYSKDILSEPYGS
+273 AIDYSKEILSEPYGS

-403 LTMFQAWGANLI
+403 LTMFQSWGANLI

-450 SGAFKFGAKPLDKW
+450 AGAFKFGSKTLDKS
-464 ADIAKE
+464 ADITE
-470 YAVNPAMDRAYDI
+470 DYVVNPAMDKAYDI

-511 QAIDF
+511 QTIDF

-531 IENANNPKE
+531 IENSNNPKE
-540 NIDGVK
+540 NIDGIK

-583 IPNKNINNENINN
+583 IPNKNING
-596 ENKSNIDEEAVTKN
+596 ENKPNIDEEAVTKN
-610 DIKDPIENKDIAP
+610 DIKDHIENKDIAP

-648 ENKTIPE
+648 ENKTISE

-676 NLNELRNENTSA
+676 NLNELKNKNTST
-688 DKKNNDSNISNTSV
+688 DKKNNDSNISV

-707 DLVEEKSVEVINKAK
+707 DLMEEKSVEAINKAK
-722 NDVKANKE
+722 NDVKVNKE
-730 KINNNI
+730 KMNNNI
-736 NSKNTEINPETKENI
+736 SSKNTEINPEAKENI

-777 QPKEKPV
+777 QPKEKYP
-784 DKKEIKEVSTKERV
+784 DKKQIKEVSTKERV
-798 ERVKSFMGVSSK
+798 ERVKSFMGVSNK

-824 YIKKGNSKNFKEKGS
+824 YIKKGNSKNFNKKGS

>member
-6 VNIYSKFL
+6 INIYSKFL

-43 KVAYADGFLS
+43 KIAYADGFLS

-62 SIQEG
+62 SIPEG
-67 WGQFIA
+67 WGMFISE
-73 DKYRNNYALDIIDT
+73 KYRNNYALDIIDT

-211 SAIVAINGKDNNN
+211 SAIVAINGKENN

-246 PWVMLEFDGKVPLN
+246 PWVMLEFDGKLQLMN
-260 DENMTTK
+260 KD
-267 NSINEE
+267 SINKE
-273 ALNYSKDILSEPYGS
+273 ALDYSKDILSEPYGS
-288 DEREKALE
+288 DEREKALK
-296 SINEKFNKE
+296 SIDEKFNNE

-323 VITLI
+323 IITLI

-373 GIARKYLGTQLGIIV
+373 GIARKYLGTQFGIIV

-403 LTMFQAWGANLI
+403 LTMFQSWGANLI

-450 SGAFKFGAKPLDKW
+450 SGAFKFGAKLLDKS
-464 ADIAKE
+464 ADITKE
-470 YAVNPAMDRAYDI
+470 YAVNPAMDKAYDI
-483 GDNLITKAQYAKE
+483 GDNLITKAQYVKE

-511 QAIDF
+511 QTIDF
-516 LGSKYDNLKNNKPED
+516 LGSKYDNLKNNKTED
-531 IENANNPKE
+531 IENSNNPKE
-540 NIDGVK
+540 NIDKVN
-546 DTKNKVNSNEN
+546 DIKNKVNSKEN
-557 INKKPVEKFD
+557 INKKSVEKFD

-572 ATKPSNITSEN
+572 ATKPIDTNSNITSEN
-583 IPNKNINNENINN
+583 IPNKNIND
-596 ENKSNIDEEAVTKN
+596 ENKPNIDEEAVTKN
-610 DIKDPIENKDIAP
+610 GIKDPIENKDIAP

-633 GNDTGTIQDKSPGSK
+633 GNDNGTIQDKSPGSK
-648 ENKTIPE
+648 ENKTISE

-676 NLNELRNENTSA
+676 NLNELKNENTST
-688 DKKNNDSNISNTSV
+688 DKKNNDSNISV

-707 DLVEEKSVEVINKAK
+707 DLVEEKSVEAINKAK
-722 NDVKANKE
+722 NDVKVNKE
-730 KINNNI
+730 KMNNNI
-736 NSKNTEINPETKENI
+736 SSKNTEINPETKENI

-777 QPKEKPV
+777 QPKEKSS
-784 DKKEIKEVSTKERV
+784 DKKQIKEVSTKERV
-798 ERVKSFMGVSSK
+798 ERVKSFMGVSNK

-824 YIKKGNSKNFKEKGS
+824 YIKKGNSKNFKKKGS

>member
-6 VNIYSKFL
+6 INIYSKFL

-43 KVAYADGFLS
+43 KIAYADGFLS

-62 SIQEG
+62 NIPEG
-67 WGQFIA
+67 WGMFISE
-73 DKYRNNYALDIIDT
+73 KYRNNYALDIIDT

-211 SAIVAINGKDNNN
+211 SAIVAINGKDNN

-450 SGAFKFGAKPLDKW
+450 AGAFRFGAKPLDKG

-583 IPNKNINNENINN
+583 IPNKNING
-596 ENKSNIDEEAVTKN
+596 ENKPNIDEDAVTKN
-610 DIKDPIENKDIAP
+610 YIKDPIENKDIAP

-633 GNDTGTIQDKSPGSK
+633 GNDNGTIQDKSPGSK
-648 ENKTIPE
+648 ENKTISE

-676 NLNELRNENTSA
+676 NLNELKNENTSA
-688 DKKNNDSNISNTSV
+688 DKKNNDSNSSNISV
-702 TEVPE
+702 TEIPE
-707 DLVEEKSVEVINKAK
+707 DLVEEKSVEAINKAK

-736 NSKNTEINPETKENI
+736 NSKNVESNPEVKENI

-777 QPKEKPV
+777 QPKEKSA

-798 ERVKSFMGVSSK
+798 ERVKSFMGVSNK

-824 YIKKGNSKNFKEKGS
+824 YIKKGNSKNFKKKGS

>member
-6 VNIYSKFL
+6 INIYSKFL

-43 KVAYADGFLS
+43 KIAYADGFLS

-202 TEFSKTIGT
+202 TEFSKSIGT

-246 PWVMLEFDGKVPLN
+246 PWVMLEFDGKVPLISKDN
-260 DENMTTK
+260 TEAIADK
-267 NSINEE
+267 NAME
-273 ALNYSKDILSEPYGS
+273 YSKEILSEPYGS
-288 DEREKALE
+288 DKREKALE

-403 LTMFQAWGANLI
+403 LTMFQSWGANLI

-450 SGAFKFGAKPLDKW
+450 AGAFKFGAKPLDKG

-470 YAVNPAMDRAYDI
+470 YAVNPAMDKAYDI

-516 LGSKYDNLKNNKPED
+516 LGSKYDNLKNNKTED
-531 IENANNPKE
+531 IENSNNPKE
-540 NIDGVK
+540 NIDKVN

-572 ATKPSNITSEN
+572 ATKPIDTNSNITSEN
-583 IPNKNINNENINN
+583 IPNKNING
-596 ENKSNIDEEAVTKN
+596 ENKPNIDEEAVTKN

-648 ENKTIPE
+648 ENKTISE

-676 NLNELRNENTSA
+676 NLNELKNENTSA
-688 DKKNNDSNISNTSV
+688 DRKNNYSNSSNTSV

-707 DLVEEKSVEVINKAK
+707 DLVEEKSVEAINKAK

-736 NSKNTEINPETKENI
+736 NSKNTEINPKAKENI

-777 QPKEKPV
+777 QPKEKSP
-784 DKKEIKEVSTKERV
+784 DKKQIKEVSTKERV
-798 ERVKSFMGVSSK
+798 ERVKSFMGVSNK
-810 DIKSKEKHLENKLE
+810 DIKSKEKHLENKLK
-824 YIKKGNSKNFKEKGS
+824 YIKKGNSKNFKKKGS

>member
-6 VNIYSKFL
+6 INIYSKFL

-43 KVAYADGFLS
+43 KIAYADGFLS

-62 SIQEG
+62 SIPEG
-67 WGQFIA
+67 WGMFISE
-73 DKYRNNYALDIIDT
+73 KYRNNYALDIIDT

-211 SAIVAINGKDNNN
+211 SAIVAINGKENN

-246 PWVMLEFDGKVPLN
+246 PWIMLEFDGKLQLMN
-260 DENMTTK
+260 KD
-267 NSINEE
+267 SINKE
-273 ALNYSKDILSEPYGS
+273 ALDYSKDILSEPYGS
-288 DEREKALE
+288 DEREKALK
-296 SINEKFNKE
+296 SIDEKFNNE

-323 VITLI
+323 IITLI

-403 LTMFQAWGANLI
+403 LTMFQSWGANLI

-450 SGAFKFGAKPLDKW
+450 AGAFKFGTKTLDKS
-464 ADIAKE
+464 ADITKE
-470 YAVNPAMDRAYDI
+470 YAVNPAMDKAYDI
-483 GDNLITKAQYAKE
+483 GDNLITKAQYVKE

-511 QAIDF
+511 QAIDL

-531 IENANNPKE
+531 IENSNNPKE

-572 ATKPSNITSEN
+572 ATKPIDTNSNITSEN
-583 IPNKNINNENINN
+583 IPNKNINNEN
-596 ENKSNIDEEAVTKN
+596 KPNIDEEAVTEN

-648 ENKTIPE
+648 ENKTISE

-676 NLNELRNENTSA
+676 NLNELKNENTSA
-688 DKKNNDSNISNTSV
+688 DKKNNVSNISNTNV

-707 DLVEEKSVEVINKAK
+707 DLVEEKSVEAINKAK
-722 NDVKANKE
+722 NDVKVNKE
-730 KINNNI
+730 KMNNNI
-736 NSKNTEINPETKENI
+736 SSKNTEINPEAKENI

-777 QPKEKPV
+777 QPKEKSP
-784 DKKEIKEVSTKERV
+784 DKKQIKEVSTNERV
-798 ERVKSFMGVSSK
+798 ERVKSFMGVSNK

-824 YIKKGNSKNFKEKGS
+824 YIKKGNSKNFKKKGS

>member
-6 VNIYSKFL
+6 INIYSKFL

-26 KAIVII
+26 KALVII

-43 KVAYADGFLS
+43 KIAYADGFLS

-246 PWVMLEFDGKVPLN
+246 PWVMLEFDGKLELLN
-260 DENMTTK
+260 QNDNRV
-267 NSINEE
+267 NEE
-273 ALNYSKDILSEPYGS
+273 AIKYSKDILSEPYGS
-288 DEREKALE
+288 DKREKALE

-403 LTMFQAWGANLI
+403 LTMFQSWGANLI

-450 SGAFKFGAKPLDKW
+450 AGAFKFGSKTLDKS
-464 ADIAKE
+464 ADITKE
-470 YAVNPAMDRAYDI
+470 YAVNPAMDKAYDI
-483 GDNLITKAQYAKE
+483 GDNLITKAQYVKE

-516 LGSKYDNLKNNKPED
+516 LGSKYDNLKNNKTED
-531 IENANNPKE
+531 IENSNNPKE
-540 NIDGVK
+540 NIDKVN

-583 IPNKNINNENINN
+583 IPNKNING
-596 ENKSNIDEEAVTKN
+596 ENKPNIDEEAVTKN

-623 KTIDENIKNN
+623 KTIDENIKNK

-648 ENKTIPE
+648 ENKTISE

-676 NLNELRNENTSA
+676 NLNELKNENTSA
-688 DKKNNDSNISNTSV
+688 DKKNNDSNISNTNV

-707 DLVEEKSVEVINKAK
+707 DLVEEKSVEAINKAK

-730 KINNNI
+730 KINNDI
-736 NSKNTEINPETKENI
+736 NSKNTEINPEAKENI

-777 QPKEKPV
+777 KPKEKSP
-784 DKKEIKEVSTKERV
+784 DKKQIKEVSTKKRV
-798 ERVKSFMGVSSK
+798 ERVKSFMGVSNN

-824 YIKKGNSKNFKEKGS
+824 YIKKGNSKNFKKKES

>member
-6 VNIYSKFL
+6 INIYSKFL

-43 KVAYADGFLS
+43 KIAYADGFLS

-62 SIQEG
+62 NIPEV
-67 WGQFIA
+67 WGMFISE
-73 DKYRNNYALDIIDT
+73 KYRNNYALDIIDT

-211 SAIVAINGKDNNN
+211 SAIVAINGKDNN

-450 SGAFKFGAKPLDKW
+450 AGAFRFGAKPLDKG

-583 IPNKNINNENINN
+583 IPNKNING
-596 ENKSNIDEEAVTKN
+596 ENKPNIDEDAVTKN

-633 GNDTGTIQDKSPGSK
+633 GNDNGTIQDKSPGSK
-648 ENKTIPE
+648 ENKTISE

-676 NLNELRNENTSA
+676 NLNELKNENTSA
-688 DKKNNDSNISNTSV
+688 DKKNNDSNSSNISV
-702 TEVPE
+702 TEIPE
-707 DLVEEKSVEVINKAK
+707 DLVEEKSVEAINKAK

-736 NSKNTEINPETKENI
+736 NSKNVESNPEVKENI

-777 QPKEKPV
+777 QPKEKSA

-798 ERVKSFMGVSSK
+798 ERVKSFMGVSNK

-824 YIKKGNSKNFKEKGS
+824 YIKKGNSKNFKKKGS

>member
-6 VNIYSKFL
+6 INIYSKFL

-246 PWVMLEFDGKVPLN
+246 PWVMLEFDGKLELVS
-260 DENMTTK
+260 K
-267 NSINEE
+267 NSDNNNGANKE
-273 ALNYSKDILSEPYGS
+273 AIDYSKEILSEPYGS

-403 LTMFQAWGANLI
+403 LTMFQSWGANLI

-450 SGAFKFGAKPLDKW
+450 AGAFKFGSKTLDKS
-464 ADIAKE
+464 ADITE
-470 YAVNPAMDRAYDI
+470 DYVVNPAMDKAYDI

-511 QAIDF
+511 QTIDF

-531 IENANNPKE
+531 IENSNNPKE
-540 NIDGVK
+540 NIDGIK

-583 IPNKNINNENINN
+583 IPNKNING
-596 ENKSNIDEEAVTKN
+596 ENKPNIDEEAVTKN
-610 DIKDPIENKDIAP
+610 DIKDHIENKDIAP

-648 ENKTIPE
+648 ENKTISE

-676 NLNELRNENTSA
+676 NLNELKNKNTST
-688 DKKNNDSNISNTSV
+688 DKKNNDSNISV

-707 DLVEEKSVEVINKAK
+707 DLMEEKSVEAINKAK
-722 NDVKANKE
+722 NDVKVNKE
-730 KINNNI
+730 KMNNNI
-736 NSKNTEINPETKENI
+736 SSKNTEINPEAKENI

-777 QPKEKPV
+777 QPKEKSP
-784 DKKEIKEVSTKERV
+784 DKKQIKEVSTKERV
-798 ERVKSFMGVSSK
+798 ERVKSFMGVSNK

-824 YIKKGNSKNFKEKGS
+824 YIKKGNSKNFNKKGS

>member
-6 VNIYSKFL
+6 INIYSKFL

-173 IGSQILAVAIIYAT
+173 IGSQILAVTIIYAT

-246 PWVMLEFDGKVPLN
+246 PWVMLEFDGKLELVS
-260 DENMTTK
+260 K
-267 NSINEE
+267 NSDNNNGANKE
-273 ALNYSKDILSEPYGS
+273 AIDYSKEILSEPYGS

-403 LTMFQAWGANLI
+403 LTMFQSWGANLI

-450 SGAFKFGAKPLDKW
+450 AGAFKFGSKTLDKS
-464 ADIAKE
+464 ADITE
-470 YAVNPAMDRAYDI
+470 DYVVNPAMDKAYDI

-511 QAIDF
+511 QTIDF

-531 IENANNPKE
+531 IENSNNPKE
-540 NIDGVK
+540 NIDGIK

-583 IPNKNINNENINN
+583 IPNKNING
-596 ENKSNIDEEAVTKN
+596 ENKPNIDEEAVTKN
-610 DIKDPIENKDIAP
+610 DIKDHIENKDIAP

-648 ENKTIPE
+648 ENKTISE

-676 NLNELRNENTSA
+676 NLNELKNENTSA
-688 DKKNNDSNISNTSV
+688 DRKNNYSNSSNTSV

-707 DLVEEKSVEVINKAK
+707 DLVEEKSVEAINKAK

-736 NSKNTEINPETKENI
+736 NSKNTEINPKAKENI

-777 QPKEKPV
+777 QPKEKSP
-784 DKKEIKEVSTKERV
+784 DKKQIKEVSTKERV
-798 ERVKSFMGVSSK
+798 ERVKSFMGVSNK
-810 DIKSKEKHLENKLE
+810 DIKSKEKHLENKLK
-824 YIKKGNSKNFKEKGS
+824 YIKKGNSKNFKKKGS

>member
-62 SIQEG
+62 NIPEG

-246 PWVMLEFDGKVPLN
+246 PWIMLEFDGKVPLIKNNKDN
-260 DENMTTK
+260 DD
-267 NSINEE
+267 
-273 ALNYSKDILSEPYGS
+273 ALNYSKEILSEPYGS
-288 DEREKALE
+288 NEREKALE

-333 IAVGMIQI
+333 ISVGMIQI

-403 LTMFQAWGANLI
+403 ITMFQAWVANLI

-450 SGAFKFGAKPLDKW
+450 AGAFKFGSKTLDKS
-464 ADIAKE
+464 ADITKE
-470 YAVNPAMDRAYDI
+470 YAVNPAMDKAYDI
-483 GDNLITKAQYAKE
+483 GDNLITKAQYVKE

-516 LGSKYDNLKNNKPED
+516 LGSKYDNLKNNKTED
-531 IENANNPKE
+531 IENSNNPKE
-540 NIDGVK
+540 NIDKVN

-572 ATKPSNITSEN
+572 ATKPIDTNSNITSEN
-583 IPNKNINNENINN
+583 IPNKNIND
-596 ENKSNIDEEAVTKN
+596 ENKPNIDEEAVTKN

-648 ENKTIPE
+648 ENKTISE

-676 NLNELRNENTSA
+676 NINELKNENTSA
-688 DKKNNDSNISNTSV
+688 DKKNNDSNISNISV

-707 DLVEEKSVEVINKAK
+707 DLVEEKSVEAINKAK
-722 NDVKANKE
+722 NDVKVNKE
-730 KINNNI
+730 KMNNNI
-736 NSKNTEINPETKENI
+736 SSKNTEINPEAKENI

-777 QPKEKPV
+777 KPKEKSP
-784 DKKEIKEVSTKERV
+784 DKKQIKEVSTKERV
-798 ERVKSFMGVSSK
+798 ERVKSFMGVSNK

>member
-6 VNIYSKFL
+6 INIYSKFL

-43 KVAYADGFLS
+43 KIAYADGFLS

-62 SIQEG
+62 NIPEG
-67 WGQFIA
+67 WGMFISE
-73 DKYRNNYALDIIDT
+73 KYRNNYALDIIDT

-211 SAIVAINGKDNNN
+211 SAIVAINGKDNN

-450 SGAFKFGAKPLDKW
+450 AGAFRFGAKPLDKG

-583 IPNKNINNENINN
+583 IPNKNI
-596 ENKSNIDEEAVTKN
+596 
-610 DIKDPIENKDIAP
+610 
-623 KTIDENIKNN
+623 
-633 GNDTGTIQDKSPGSK
+633 
-648 ENKTIPE
+648 
-655 DEEITTKPEEIKTPE
+655 
-670 KTINKE
+670 
-676 NLNELRNENTSA
+676 
-688 DKKNNDSNISNTSV
+688 
-702 TEVPE
+702 
-707 DLVEEKSVEVINKAK
+707 
-722 NDVKANKE
+722 
-730 KINNNI
+730 
-736 NSKNTEINPETKENI
+736 
-751 EVASSPEVTEIKKKS
+751 
-766 TKKVENIKNNG
+766 
-777 QPKEKPV
+777 
-784 DKKEIKEVSTKERV
+784 
-798 ERVKSFMGVSSK
+798 
-810 DIKSKEKHLENKLE
+810 
-824 YIKKGNSKNFKEKGS
+824 

>member
-1 MENVK
+1 MESVK

-43 KVAYADGFLS
+43 KIAYADGFLS

-211 SAIVAINGKDNNN
+211 SAIVDINGKDNNN

-246 PWVMLEFDGKVPLN
+246 PWVMLEFDGKVSLIKNNKDN
-260 DENMTTK
+260 DD
-267 NSINEE
+267 
-273 ALNYSKDILSEPYGS
+273 ALNYSKEILSEPYGS

-373 GIARKYLGTQLGIIV
+373 RIARKYLGTQLGIIV

-403 LTMFQAWGANLI
+403 LTMFQSWGANLI

-450 SGAFKFGAKPLDKW
+450 AGAFKFGAKPLDKG

-483 GDNLITKAQYAKE
+483 GDSLITKAQYAKE

-531 IENANNPKE
+531 IDNVNNPKE

-572 ATKPSNITSEN
+572 ATKLSNITSEN

>member
-6 VNIYSKFL
+6 INIYSKFL

-26 KAIVII
+26 KALVII

-43 KVAYADGFLS
+43 KIAYADGFLS

-62 SIQEG
+62 NIPEG
-67 WGQFIA
+67 WGMFISE
-73 DKYRNNYALDIIDT
+73 KYRNNYALDIIDT

-211 SAIVAINGKDNNN
+211 SAIVAINGKENN

-246 PWVMLEFDGKVPLN
+246 PWVMLEFDGKLQLMN
-260 DENMTTK
+260 KD
-267 NSINEE
+267 SINKE
-273 ALNYSKDILSEPYGS
+273 ALDYSKYILSEPYGS
-288 DEREKALE
+288 DEREKALK
-296 SINEKFNKE
+296 SIDEKFNNE

-323 VITLI
+323 IITLI

-403 LTMFQAWGANLI
+403 LTMFQSWGANLI

-450 SGAFKFGAKPLDKW
+450 AGAFKFGSKTLDKS
-464 ADIAKE
+464 ADITKE
-470 YAVNPAMDRAYDI
+470 YAVNPAMDKAYDI

-511 QAIDF
+511 QTIDF

-531 IENANNPKE
+531 IENSNNPKE
-540 NIDGVK
+540 NIDGIK

-583 IPNKNINNENINN
+583 IPNKNING
-596 ENKSNIDEEAVTKN
+596 ENKPNIDEEAVTKN

-648 ENKTIPE
+648 ENKTISE

-676 NLNELRNENTSA
+676 NLNELKNENTST
-688 DKKNNDSNISNTSV
+688 DKKNNDSNISV

-707 DLVEEKSVEVINKAK
+707 DLVEEKSVEAINKAK
-722 NDVKANKE
+722 NDVKVNKE
-730 KINNNI
+730 KMNNNI
-736 NSKNTEINPETKENI
+736 SSKNTEINPEAKENI

-777 QPKEKPV
+777 QPKEKSP
-784 DKKEIKEVSTKERV
+784 DKKQIKEVSTKERV
-798 ERVKSFMGVSSK
+798 ERVKSFMGVSNK

-824 YIKKGNSKNFKEKGS
+824 YIKKGNSKNFKKKGS

>member
-6 VNIYSKFL
+6 INIYSKFL

-26 KAIVII
+26 KALVII

-62 SIQEG
+62 NIPEG
-67 WGQFIA
+67 WGMFISE
-73 DKYRNNYALDIIDT
+73 KYRNNYALDIIDT

-202 TEFSKTIGT
+202 TEFSKSIGT

-246 PWVMLEFDGKVPLN
+246 PWVMLEFDGKVPLISKE
-260 DENMTTK
+260 DT
-267 NSINEE
+267 E
-273 ALNYSKDILSEPYGS
+273 ATVDKSALEYSKEILSEPYGS

-403 LTMFQAWGANLI
+403 LTMFQSWGANLI

-450 SGAFKFGAKPLDKW
+450 AGAFKFGAKPLDKG

-470 YAVNPAMDRAYDI
+470 YAVNPAMDKAYDI

-516 LGSKYDNLKNNKPED
+516 LGSKYDNLKNNKTED
-531 IENANNPKE
+531 IENSNNPKE
-540 NIDGVK
+540 NIDKVN

-572 ATKPSNITSEN
+572 ATKPIDTNSNITSEN
-583 IPNKNINNENINN
+583 IPNKNING
-596 ENKSNIDEEAVTKN
+596 ENKPNIDEEAVTKN

-648 ENKTIPE
+648 ENKTISE

-676 NLNELRNENTSA
+676 NLNELKNENTSA
-688 DKKNNDSNISNTSV
+688 DRKNNYSNSSNTSV

-707 DLVEEKSVEVINKAK
+707 DLVEEKSVEAINKAK

-736 NSKNTEINPETKENI
+736 NSKNTEINP
-751 EVASSPEVTEIKKKS
+751 
-766 TKKVENIKNNG
+766 
-777 QPKEKPV
+777 
-784 DKKEIKEVSTKERV
+784 
-798 ERVKSFMGVSSK
+798 
-810 DIKSKEKHLENKLE
+810 
-824 YIKKGNSKNFKEKGS
+824 